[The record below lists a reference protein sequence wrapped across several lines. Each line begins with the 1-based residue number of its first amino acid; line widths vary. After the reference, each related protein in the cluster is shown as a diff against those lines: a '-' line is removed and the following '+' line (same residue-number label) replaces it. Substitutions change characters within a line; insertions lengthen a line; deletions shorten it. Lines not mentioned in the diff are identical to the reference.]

1 VLERIRRSGPVS
13 RAQIARE
20 TGLSKPTVSQ
30 ALSTLERARLVR
42 EAGRTSGGKGPTAL
56 LYELNPAAG
65 WVIGI
70 DVGREYVR
78 AAAADLTGK
87 IVAQRRQAARARS
100 ARTLITTIGAVARA
114 AAESA
119 GIGWRRVTVAAV
131 GSPGV
136 FGSAGH
142 PLLAHNLP
150 GWTREGLLD
159 EIRQRLDLAM
169 LFITH
174 DLRVAA
180 QVCDRVAVMT
190 RGRIVE
196 YGTAAQVFAD
206 PRDDYTKSLLAAAP
220 GRHFAFGAA

>member
-1 VLERIRRSGPVS
+1 LLRAINERTVLERIRRSGPVS

-87 IVAQRRQAARARS
+87 IVAQRRQAARDRRGRASRS
-100 ARTLITTIGAVARA
+100 GVRGHRMASRHGGGRREPRRVRFGRTSLARA
-114 AAESA
+114 
-119 GIGWRRVTVAAV
+119 
-131 GSPGV
+131 
-136 FGSAGH
+136 
-142 PLLAHNLP
+142 
-150 GWTREGLLD
+150 
-159 EIRQRLDLAM
+159 
-169 LFITH
+169 
-174 DLRVAA
+174 
-180 QVCDRVAVMT
+180 
-190 RGRIVE
+190 
-196 YGTAAQVFAD
+196 
-206 PRDDYTKSLLAAAP
+206 
-220 GRHFAFGAA
+220 